1 MANSIGLASNFIPV
15 IDEVYAK
22 MTTSAVLEKPDF
34 VKYLAGA
41 NAVQILSIVM
51 QGLGDYDRNT
61 GYADGAITAT
71 WETHTLTQDRG
82 RKFNLDAMDDEETLG
97 LTLGAS
103 MKEFMKTGVAK
114 EIDAFRYATLASKAG
129 LKIAS
134 GATLTASTASGC
146 VDDGIAV
153 MKEAEVS
160 LEGGFLFVTPT
171 VKKFISQSS
180 AYVKNLNGSVEQGR
194 TANFATYEGLAV
206 IEVPQTRFYTAI
218 ELNDGTTTGETAG
231 GFKKSTVSGSVGT
244 DINFLIVAPDACL
257 PVVKHN
263 PSNIIAPDANQSA
276 DGYLMKYRLYH
287 DLFVPTNKTKGIY
300 LHNKAS

>member
-1 MANSIGLASNFIPV
+1 MGNSIALASKYIPV
-15 IDEVYAK
+15 VDEVYAK
-22 MTTSAVLEKPDF
+22 MATSAVLEKPDF
-34 VKYLAGA
+34 VKYVANA
-41 NAVQILSIVM
+41 NAVQILSIAM

-61 GYADGAITAT
+61 GYANGTITAI
-71 WETHTLTQDRG
+71 WETHTLSQDRG
-82 RKFNLDAMDDEETLG
+82 RKFNLDAMDDDETLG

-114 EIDAFRYATLASKAG
+114 EIDAYRYAILASKAG

-134 GATLTASTASGC
+134 PATLTKDTASLA
-146 VDDGIAV
+146 VDDGISA
-153 MKEAEVS
+153 MKEAEVP

-171 VKKFISQSS
+171 VKKFISQS
-180 AYVKNLNGSVEQGR
+180 ANYIKNINGAVAQGR
-194 TANFATYEGLAV
+194 TADFPTYEGLSV
-206 IEVPQTRFYTAI
+206 VEVPQTRFYTAI
-218 ELNDGTTTGETAG
+218 ETNDGTTSGETAG

-244 DINFLIVAPDACL
+244 DINFLIVAQDACF

-263 PSNIIAPDANQSA
+263 PSNIIPPDANQDA

-287 DLFVPTNKTKGIY
+287 DIFVPTNKTKGIY